1 LGARA
6 AERELSRRS
15 RIKRNAIYVLVV
27 EPDLTLRLPRED
39 EEQEFLRA
47 YHVTSPETPS
57 FLHFYEEGMP
67 LRRYLEVLLA
77 QERDVVQSPDVVP
90 ETFLFAFVGP
100 RIVGRV
106 AIRHALNDFLKQF
119 GGHIGYVVVPELR
132 RRGYATS
139 ILRLSIQFAR
149 HRLGIR
155 RILVTCRDNNV
166 ASIRTI
172 EKNGGVLDDI
182 VTPPDGIRMRRYW
195 IDAG

>member
-1 LGARA
+1 
-6 AERELSRRS
+6 
-15 RIKRNAIYVLVV
+15 V

-47 YHVTSPETPS
+47 HHATSPETPS

-119 GGHIGYVVVPELR
+119 GGAYRI
-132 RRGYATS
+132 RGGAGAPSPWLCDIDPSPVDSVCASSTGHS
-139 ILRLSIQFAR
+139 TNSGDLS
-149 HRLGIR
+149 
-155 RILVTCRDNNV
+155 
-166 ASIRTI
+166 
-172 EKNGGVLDDI
+172 
-182 VTPPDGIRMRRYW
+182 
-195 IDAG
+195 